1 MSMLVDIFIKRTI
14 VNFFDLSSF
23 VDILRLPQMNIRA
36 ANDLGALI
44 RDRRNKLKITQQEL
58 GDKAGVSRAWI
69 VALEKG
75 KPSAQV
81 DLVLRILRELGLSL
95 RVDSENPVSSSMGI
109 NLEAIIKANTKSANR
124 KKA

>member
-1 MSMLVDIFIKRTI
+1 MLVDIFIKRTI